1 MEGGISGFKVVMVGG
16 LAALSEREL
25 LEFPSNMLNMSLW
38 SSSLRIPVQEVPQ
51 YANHMVT

>member
-1 MEGGISGFKVVMVGG
+1 MVGG